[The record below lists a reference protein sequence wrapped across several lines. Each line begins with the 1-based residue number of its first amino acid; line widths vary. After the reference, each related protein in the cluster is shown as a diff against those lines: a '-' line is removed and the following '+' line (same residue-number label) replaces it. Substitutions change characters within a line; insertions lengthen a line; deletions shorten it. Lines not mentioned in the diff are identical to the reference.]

1 MSIAKTFPMLAKHQS
16 LVDELSSN
24 TQLVVFKSG
33 DVLLK
38 EGSYARYIPLV
49 VSGLV
54 KVYKEDEAGNEVL
67 LYYIN
72 EGESCIMSATY
83 CLHNEKSEVKAV
95 VEQEAEI
102 VLVPA
107 SLATTLTRKYL
118 GWNEFLFHLFRNK
131 YSELLHIIQILTF
144 ENKDKRLLDYLNNES
159 KLKETT
165 VLHTT
170 HQKIAD
176 DIGATREVV
185 SRLLKKLENEG
196 HLALQHRKIILH

>member
-144 ENKDKRLLDYLNNES
+144 ENKDKRLLDYLHNES